1 MANGSQIDLL
11 ISALVLIRK
20 ASGAIDAALGL
31 PAADRAQLEDRLEAV
46 RHDLGRLMTQLGGA
60 VPGASAIG
68 RRPEFKVVAGVVEF
82 VARQG
87 AAQLG
92 AVASVADT
100 LRQGDDS
107 RALAQRIERH
117 LAETGVASRDE
128 LAEAL
133 AIEPGSPRLQE
144 ALERALGTGRAEWYA
159 PDVYGVPRSRL
170 EDMAGEEAAASP
182 AATSAEPEA
191 EAGVGGATEED
202 ESREGED
209 GKPADLGGAVSELE
223 SSLAA
228 LGTALG
234 EIRSG
239 GRTRPERIRELRRLA
254 DEGVISEP
262 EFERKKREILDRI

>member
-1 MANGSQIDLL
+1 VASSSQIDLL
-11 ISALVLIRK
+11 INALVLIRK
-20 ASGAIDAALGL
+20 ASSAIDTALGL

-46 RHDLGRLMTQLGGA
+46 RDDLVRLMSQLGSA

-68 RRPEFKVVAGVVEF
+68 RRPEFKAAAGIVEF

-117 LAETGVASRDE
+117 LAETGVASRTE

-133 AIEPGSPRLQE
+133 GVDPDSSRLRE

-159 PDVYGVPRSRL
+159 PDVYGVPRSQL
-170 EDMAGEEAAASP
+170 EELAEDEVSLRPAGSQAEPGETEGEAEAAADD
-182 AATSAEPEA
+182 
-191 EAGVGGATEED
+191 GAP
-202 ESREGED
+202 G
-209 GKPADLGGAVSELE
+209 DLGTAVGEIE
-223 SSLAA
+223 SSLAD
-228 LGTALG
+228 LGTAL
-234 EIRSG
+234 
-239 GRTRPERIRELRRLA
+239 RELRAGGRR
-254 DEGVISEP
+254 GPI
-262 EFERKKREILDRI
+262 